1 MSLKLHDLI
10 TKVRESSTTS
20 STREIISQECVQIR
34 NAFRKEDTKNRPRNI
49 SKLIYIDF
57 LGFPT
62 DFGQVECL
70 KLIAQPSY
78 VCKRIGYLGL
88 SVLLTENEE
97 VLFMSTNIIRSDLAS
112 ENKFIVALALSSL
125 GNIGSVEMLRDLAP
139 EVEKLLKSQAA
150 YIRKKAALTAIRT
163 IRFVPETVDRFVGCV
178 KSLLSDKNHG
188 VVLGG
193 LQLLVEI
200 LKIEPKTISEFR
212 KLVPGL
218 LRMLKSLVDAGYA
231 PEYDFEGVTDPFLQ
245 VYILRLLRILGQDS
259 KKYSNQMIDILTQV
273 GTSSGLNKNV
283 ENCILYESVST
294 ILTIDSPNR
303 LRVTAINTL
312 SKFLTGK
319 DNNMKYVALNT
330 LLKGVNKDSK
340 SLKRHRKV
348 IVKCLRDK
356 DISIRRRALDLVFG
370 IMNKKNVKELTQELL
385 DCLPKAEHDFRF
397 DITAKVCTAIERFS
411 PDDQWQIDTLVQV
424 LTIGGQYIR
433 DDVIAIMTQV
443 TGRNRGLQYYASKK
457 LYNSLLDD
465 RYRNQKFIQVAAW
478 VIGEFGDILL
488 KKSIEEN
495 EPIDPSQIIDL
506 CQIIITSSRNEDLTK
521 YFVLNTL
528 IKLSTRIEGYNESIK
543 EIIKPFMK
551 HVNIEIQQRACEY
564 FRLFEDKELLVFS
577 FDRIPVK
584 DDNLETQKI
593 EEIEENSNQNSNTN
607 TKVQEN
613 SNNQLSPNN
622 NNNQNKNKQEE
633 NELNLMGSN
642 INISQNQTQE
652 SSSIENL
659 LQLDFSNNNNQ
670 NVNKQTTN
678 TQNQQSN
685 QSTEDFLSDIFGTN
699 NNPNRSVNNT
709 QNIQNNNIQNVMDLL
724 GTGKGNGTGMGRG
737 NGFGM
742 GKGNGTG
749 MGRGNGAGMGRG
761 NGTGMGRGNGT
772 GMGRGNGT
780 GMGRGNVNTQKKNPS
795 AVIYNQDGLKIQM
808 NFKLVSVNGTPAA
821 MIQSTFTNSTQT
833 QMTGLLFQVAVPK
846 HLQVQ
851 MAPPSSK
858 IIPPNNNGKVTQTFR
873 IIKKQNIKTKLTMMT
888 RIQFKIN
895 GMPISKQQEVKNLPL
910 IF

>member
-1 MSLKLHDLI
+1 MSIKLHDLI

-20 STREIISQECVQIR
+20 GIREIISEECVQIR

-62 DFGQVECL
+62 DFGQLECL
-70 KLIAQPSY
+70 KLIAHPSY

-97 VLFMSTNIIRSDLAS
+97 VLFMSTNIIRTDLAS

-139 EVEKLLKSQAA
+139 EVEKLLKSQTA
-150 YIRKKAALTAIRT
+150 YIRKKAALAAIRT
-163 IRFVPETVDRFVGCV
+163 IRFVPETVDRYVGRV

-188 VVLGG
+188 VVVGG
-193 LQLLVEI
+193 LQLLIEI

-245 VYILRLLRILGQDS
+245 VFILRLLRILGKDS
-259 KKYSNQMIDILTQV
+259 KKYSNQMIDLLTQV

-294 ILTIDSPNR
+294 ILTIESPNR

-312 SKFLTGK
+312 SKFLSGK
-319 DNNMKYVALNT
+319 DNNMKYIALNT

-397 DITAKVCTAIERFS
+397 DITAKVCTAIEKFS

-424 LTIGGQYIR
+424 LTIGGKYIR
-433 DDVIAIMTQV
+433 DDVIAIMTHV
-443 TGRNRGLQYYASKK
+443 TGRNQELQYYASKK

-495 EPIDPSQIIDL
+495 ESIDPSQIIDL
-506 CQIIITSSRNEDLTK
+506 CQIIITSSRNDDLTK
-521 YFVLNTL
+521 YFILNTL
-528 IKLSTRIEGYNESIK
+528 IKLSTRIEGFNETIK

-584 DDNLETQKI
+584 DDNMEAQ
-593 EEIEENSNQNSNTN
+593 EIETVQETTNENSTKN

-613 SNNQLSPNN
+613 INQQLSHNDNQKSQGTGMKIMGGNN
-622 NNNQNKNKQEE
+622 VITQNK
-633 NELNLMGSN
+633 
-642 INISQNQTQE
+642 TQQP
-652 SSSIENL
+652 SSIENL
-659 LQLDFSNNNNQ
+659 LQLDFNSNNNNQ

-678 TQNQQSN
+678 IQNTQSN

-699 NNPNRSVNNT
+699 NNPNSNST
-709 QNIQNNNIQNVMDLL
+709 QNVQNTKIQNVMGIL
-724 GTGKGNGTGMGRG
+724 GTENGMGTGTGMGRG
-737 NGFGM
+737 TGM
-742 GKGNGTG
+742 GTG
-749 MGRGNGAGMGRG
+749 MGMGRGMGRG
-761 NGTGMGRGNGT
+761 TGMGTGT
-772 GMGRGNGT
+772 
-780 GMGRGNVNTQKKNPS
+780 GRGNVNTPKKNPS
-795 AVIYNQDGLKIQM
+795 AIIYNQDGLKIQM
-808 NFKLVSVNGTPAA
+808 NFKLVSVNGIPAA
-821 MIQSTFTNSTQT
+821 MVQTIFTNSTPT
-833 QMTGLLFQVAVPK
+833 PMTNLIFQVAVPK

-858 IIPPNNNGKVTQTFR
+858 IIPGNNTGKVTQTFR
-873 IIKKQNIKTKLTMMT
+873 VIKKQNIKTKLTMMI
-888 RIQFKIN
+888 RIQYKFN
-895 GMPISKQQEVKNLPL
+895 GMPVSKQQEVKNLPL